1 VAALAARPAGARGRL
16 MQGTIR
22 VCHVI
27 TILELGGAQD
37 NTLYTVSHMKPPFAA
52 SLVCGPGGILDE
64 DAKRLGI
71 KVRFIPSLVR
81 AVRPA
86 RDLAALLALVR
97 IFREERPDI
106 VHTHSSKAGI
116 LGRLAARRARVP
128 RVVHTIHGYGF
139 HAAQPRWQYR
149 TFLALERLAARFT
162 DRFIAVSRAN
172 LEQGLAL
179 GLFTPEK
186 VSLIRSGIALREF
199 DDATRAPDGPGRRG
213 VLRRELGLPADA
225 RLVGMV
231 ACLKPQKSP
240 LTFVEVAARVT
251 REVPGAVFVIAGDGE
266 MRPAVE
272 RRAAE
277 LGLEGRLRLLGWRR
291 DVPNVMA
298 SLDVLL
304 HTSLWEGLPRVLPE
318 AIASGVPIVATSAD
332 GTSDILEDG
341 STGIVCAPG
350 DIEGL
355 AGGVRRLLRD
365 PGLGR
370 VLAGRARAVLREFDI
385 DEMVRDQERLYLSLH
400 GGGPRG
406 AGARPAATDT
416 NNNDD
421 GRGGASRG
429 DPRAARTRAAATR

>member
-1 VAALAARPAGARGRL
+1 MP
-16 MQGTIR
+16 GTIR

-64 DAKRLGI
+64 DVTRLGI
-71 KVRFIPSLVR
+71 KVRFVPSLVR

-86 RDLAALLALVR
+86 RDLAALRALVR

-149 TFLALERLAARFT
+149 TFLGLERLAARFT

-199 DDATRAPDGPGRRG
+199 DDAMRTLIDQWQHRG
-213 VLRRELGLPADA
+213 QVDERLAQVGIGTLLILGLI
-225 RLVGMV
+225 
-231 ACLKPQKSP
+231 
-240 LTFVEVAARVT
+240 AAGHVT
-251 REVPGAVFVIAGDGE
+251 LRWQCP
-266 MRPAVE
+266 RTT
-272 RRAAE
+272 AA
-277 LGLEGRLRLLGWRR
+277 
-291 DVPNVMA
+291 
-298 SLDVLL
+298 
-304 HTSLWEGLPRVLPE
+304 
-318 AIASGVPIVATSAD
+318 I
-332 GTSDILEDG
+332 
-341 STGIVCAPG
+341 
-350 DIEGL
+350 
-355 AGGVRRLLRD
+355 
-365 PGLGR
+365 
-370 VLAGRARAVLREFDI
+370 
-385 DEMVRDQERLYLSLH
+385 
-400 GGGPRG
+400 
-406 AGARPAATDT
+406 
-416 NNNDD
+416 
-421 GRGGASRG
+421 
-429 DPRAARTRAAATR
+429 